1 MAKQTVLGAETLQ
14 RDAAALF
21 SFVDSIY
28 THCHKE
34 DDESPVYPE
43 SSLRFFGFI
52 RELSDA
58 TKAYLNAFASNAPST
73 PRLYQA
79 YRQKL
84 DTIRASW
91 LEFHFLI
98 KSAVDADTLSFPYTL
113 VQALTERLNT
123 IPKFKDIRFA
133 IFHFDELNY
142 LEVPVSAIKTTT
154 GRLRGIVPECPE
166 FPRDL
171 GLIGIPYSQSS
182 SLYLNLLIAHEMG
195 HFVFQEL
202 NLKDELL
209 TDMGRNLEQVL
220 GSELQNISSD
230 NLDWSKDR
238 LASWS
243 EELFCDLF
251 AVWLIGPCY
260 SLASVELF
268 GLTTILDPSQAIGY
282 SATAGSVAFFRS
294 HPADLFRVKR
304 QVSFLEELEW
314 WNEIDS
320 INSHYIDVLR
330 SA

>member
-1 MAKQTVLGAETLQ
+1 
-14 RDAAALF
+14 
-21 SFVDSIY
+21 
-28 THCHKE
+28 
-34 DDESPVYPE
+34 
-43 SSLRFFGFI
+43 
-52 RELSDA
+52 
-58 TKAYLNAFASNAPST
+58 
-73 PRLYQA
+73 
-79 YRQKL
+79 
-84 DTIRASW
+84 
-91 LEFHFLI
+91 
-98 KSAVDADTLSFPYTL
+98 
-113 VQALTERLNT
+113 
-123 IPKFKDIRFA
+123 
-133 IFHFDELNY
+133 
-142 LEVPVSAIKTTT
+142 
-154 GRLRGIVPECPE
+154 
-166 FPRDL
+166 
-171 GLIGIPYSQSS
+171 
-182 SLYLNLLIAHEMG
+182 MG

-209 TDMGRNLEQVL
+209 TDIGRNLEQVL
-220 GSELQNISSD
+220 GSDLQNISSD

-304 QVSFLEELEW
+304 QVSFLEELDW

-330 SA
+330 SARAVDDDDFTYQTREQQYAEETLQAFLALAPRVGELVRALAGKGAFDTGLASYRRFSELIGQYLSRVVVPSSVFDDKDHWYPDTNALLNSSMKFYLESLDELIRRVKDEQVSLAGDRSRWMKRVEGLTTKAIEDRGLLIAEKGAVEDGGAFKRADLRSPESTHP